1 MTIRYKQ
8 TDIGEIPDDWEIDS
22 LRNAFPRL
30 DTGVSVNSD
39 DNAIS
44 NYYILKTSAVRNG
57 FINVKE
63 VKPVVTSDFI
73 RLKCYLKQGTILIS
87 RMNTPEMVGE
97 CGYSTVNTHNIFL
110 PDRLWQIEPSKTNDY
125 NFIWLNYLLNTT
137 YYKKQLRLIATGT
150 SNSMKNIAKEKL
162 LDISV
167 PKPPI
172 QEQERIAEVLSDVD
186 TLIVSLEKL
195 IVKKKAIKQGT
206 MQELLTGKTR
216 LPGFDGEWKE
226 RKLGDFVECIRG
238 VSYDGNR
245 DVFESEN
252 SQTIRLLRSNNIQD
266 SKFIKTDVQYV
277 NIDRV
282 SELQRLNND
291 DIMICMA
298 NGSRALVG
306 KSCFFSNIPND
317 KYTFGAFTSCLRKKN
332 KDTNMK
338 YIFYIINSYN
348 YWKYISILL
357 SGSSINNLKPSDILD
372 MYFNFPSNEEQN
384 AILALISS
392 LDDEL
397 KSLEQKLAKTRQ
409 LKQGMMQQLLT
420 GKIRLM

>member
-1 MTIRYKQ
+1 MYKPMTIRYKQ

-63 VKPVVTSDFI
+63 VKPVVTSDFS

-150 SNSMKNIAKEKL
+150 SNSMKNIAKERL

-172 QEQERIAEVLSDVD
+172 QEQERIAEALSDVD
-186 TLIVSLEKL
+186 ALITSLEKL
-195 IVKKKAIKQGT
+195 IAKKRAIKQGT
-206 MQELLTGKTR
+206 MQRLLTGKTR
-216 LPGFDGEWKE
+216 LPGFSGKWEEKRLHDLCTIVMGQSPDSHYYNDSCGLPLIQGNADIEN
-226 RKLGDFVECIRG
+226 RKTIIHFYTTQTTKQGNCGDIIFTVRAPVGNVAKTYFDCCLGRG
-238 VSYDGNR
+238 VCALR
-245 DVFESEN
+245 DAPDFLYHYL
-252 SQTIRLLRSNNIQD
+252 I
-266 SKFIKTDVQYV
+266 FIEPYWSSLST
-277 NIDRV
+277 
-282 SELQRLNND
+282 
-291 DIMICMA
+291 
-298 NGSRALVG
+298 GS
-306 KSCFFSNIPND
+306 
-317 KYTFGAFTSCLRKKN
+317 TF
-332 KDTNMK
+332 D
-338 YIFYIINSYN
+338 
-348 YWKYISILL
+348 
-357 SGSSINNLKPSDILD
+357 SINLTTLANTIIQIPTNSK
-372 MYFNFPSNEEQN
+372 EQN
-384 AILALISS
+384 AIATIFSNMDNEIES
-392 LDDEL
+392 L
-397 KSLEQKLAKTRQ
+397 SQKLAKARR

-420 GKIRLM
+420 GKIRISK